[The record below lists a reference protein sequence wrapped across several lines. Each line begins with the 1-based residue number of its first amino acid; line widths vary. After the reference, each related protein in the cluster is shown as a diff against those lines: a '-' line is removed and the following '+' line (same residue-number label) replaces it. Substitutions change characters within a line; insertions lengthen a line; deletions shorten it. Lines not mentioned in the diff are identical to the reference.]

1 MGGRGSQPQQ
11 HILTNDPTSQLL
23 LHLLALLALL
33 MTSNADSHLIE
44 VRSFGMFFLGRKE
57 IGP

>member
-1 MGGRGSQPQQ
+1 MGGRGSQ

-23 LHLLALLALL
+23 LHLLALRDLL
-33 MTSNADSHLIE
+33 MTSDADSHLTE